1 MLKRKLLFALYSTLF
16 VVLPTG
22 CHSQQASQGAN
33 SAQAQQS
40 DFKMVD
46 NPGGGQFAY
55 GTLTGQT
62 SLSSG
67 MVSMLRQVHARFGEK
82 PQIGKLFQARDGSS
96 LATFFTLSAK
106 SIGGKQVTGLVIV
119 SMHKGQTPQGAA
131 IYDFADHFV
140 QSEPSLLQAL
150 SSAWS
155 GMGSGGSGGASA
167 SGQTQSIA
175 PIHEV
180 TGGDNSAYISMP
192 EDWHLESVSG
202 GSLVAVGPHGER
214 VGLGLLYQGIA
225 PSAARSAWGP
235 PAKLICP
242 LTSDLFNAY
251 VSVMNQVRRNNHAPP
266 ASFQLISQKQ
276 LPSDGGPVPPVQAI
290 FTVDLNDGIGPRKA
304 SARIGAMHVANLPT
318 WAMTVSTS
326 NIPLKYVDAETPLLR
341 AMLATYHQNGQVISA
356 ETRTQL
362 EQIRQIGVRTQ
373 INVDAANDRREASA
387 ASYEQHMSDL
397 DWSSKVTQ
405 NYILDRTVIRDTETD
420 GHATVGNRFAD
431 LLIQS
436 NPNRFEAVPNQQ
448 MIPGTDY

>member
-1 MLKRKLLFALYSTLF
+1 
-16 VVLPTG
+16 
-22 CHSQQASQGAN
+22 
-33 SAQAQQS
+33 
-40 DFKMVD
+40 MVD

-155 GMGSGGSGGASA
+155 GMGGMGGGGNGGGNGGGSA

-175 PIHEV
+175 PIREV
-180 TGGDNSAYISMP
+180 TGGDGSAYISMP
-192 EDWHLESVSG
+192 EDWHLTSVAG
-202 GSLVAVGPHGER
+202 GSLYAVGPHDER
-214 VGLGLLYQGIA
+214 VGLGLLFQGIA
-225 PSAARSAWGP
+225 PSATRSAWGP

-251 VSVMNQVRRNNHAPP
+251 VSVMNQSRRNSRMPP

-318 WAMTVSTS
+318 WAMTVSTT

-341 AMLATYHQNGQVISA
+341 AMLATYRQNGQVISA

-362 EQIRQIGVRTQ
+362 EQIRQIGVQTQ

-387 ASYEQHMSDL
+387 ASYEQQMSNI

-405 NYILDRTVIRDTETD
+405 NYILDRTVVRDTETD

-431 LLIQS
+431 ELIQG
-436 NPNRFEAVPNQQ
+436 NPNRFEVVPNQQ
-448 MIPGTDY
+448 MVPGQDF